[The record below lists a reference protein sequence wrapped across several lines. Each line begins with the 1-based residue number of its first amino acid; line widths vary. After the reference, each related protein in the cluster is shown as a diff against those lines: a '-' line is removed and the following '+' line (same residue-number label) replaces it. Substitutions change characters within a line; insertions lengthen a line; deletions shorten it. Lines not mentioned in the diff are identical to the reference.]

1 MADLKSKANIES
13 VGDAARSDLK
23 NGTAGTPNLNW
34 SAISHDY
41 LRHRPGYPKQYFT
54 LLRQLGIGSA
64 GQDIL
69 DLGSGTGALAI
80 PFAGQGA
87 RVTAVD
93 PSEGQIRA
101 QKLAALDAGV
111 KIKFKVGH
119 AEKTGLPDHSF
130 DAITA
135 SMCWTYFDVE
145 QMKVEVPRLLRPG
158 GLLLVSTL
166 IWDRW
171 EEGIFRQTLELI
183 GKYNVEAR
191 RRQRRWDKDVVPKW
205 SRDWLKLKTFHEYQ
219 INVPFSRESWRGR
232 IRACRWIGP
241 ALTREQTEAF
251 DREHAALL
259 ERIAPAR
266 FAIPH
271 KITIR
276 IFVNANC
283 GMTRQRGLNKKGAK
297 FLSADFADRRR
308 LKL

>member
-166 IWDRW
+166 IWDMSAG
-171 EEGIFRQTLELI
+171 GIVPHTNELI
-183 GKYNVEAR
+183 QKYNAQAR
-191 RRQRRWDKDVVPKW
+191 RKEHRRDRAVIPDW
-205 SRDWLKLKTFHEYQ
+205 SRNWLRLITYHELRADL
-219 INVPFSRESWRGR
+219 PFTRESWRGR
-232 IRACRWIGP
+232 IRACRWIGA
-241 ALTREQTEAF
+241 ALSRRQTEMF
-251 DREHAALL
+251 DREHEAML
-259 ERIAPAR
+259 ERMAPPKFAVPHRITIQIFEPAR
-266 FAIPH
+266 DAS
-271 KITIR
+271 
-276 IFVNANC
+276 
-283 GMTRQRGLNKKGAK
+283 LNHP
-297 FLSADFADRRR
+297 RRS
-308 LKL
+308 